1 MTPPDEPSARGP
13 SARGPSAG
21 ELSARELTPVE
32 LPWHASDGNH
42 CFGCARGNPAG
53 LGLELMASGETLVC
67 DFTLTRLHE
76 SYPGIVHGGVASA
89 VLDEVM
95 GNLLIHLER
104 KVCFTTSLRTT
115 FGGALRVGQAY
126 RAVAW
131 LTERPAQPGQ
141 LYKVQG
147 EIRDDRGNA
156 LVLARG
162 SYQWM
167 TAQSYQKHLVDGE
180 QPAPALERLLRDHAG
195 SHGA

>member
-1 MTPPDEPSARGP
+1 MTRPDD
-13 SARGPSAG
+13 
-21 ELSARELTPVE
+21 LNELTPVE
-32 LPWHASDGNH
+32 LPWHASEGNH
-42 CFGCARGNPAG
+42 CFGCARNNPAG
-53 LGLELMASGETLVC
+53 LALELKALGETLVC
-67 DFTLTRLHE
+67 DFALTRLHE

-95 GNLLIHLER
+95 GNLLIHLEH

-115 FGGALRVGQAY
+115 FAGALRVGQGY

-131 LTERPAQPGQ
+131 LSERPAEPGQ

-147 EIRDDRGNA
+147 EIRDDRGAA

-167 TAQSYQKHLVDGE
+167 TAQSYQKHLADGE
-180 QPAPALERLLRDHAG
+180 HPAASLEKLLRPHVG
-195 SHGA
+195 

>member
-1 MTPPDEPSARGP
+1 MTPPDEPSAH
-13 SARGPSAG
+13 
-21 ELSARELTPVE
+21 ELTPVA

-53 LGLELMASGETLVC
+53 LGLELMASGDTLVC

-95 GNLLIHLER
+95 GNLLIHLEH
-104 KVCFTTSLRTT
+104 KVCVTTSLRTT
-115 FGGALRVGQAY
+115 FAGALRIGQTY

-131 LTERPAQPGQ
+131 LTERPAEAGQ
-141 LYKVQG
+141 LYKVHG
-147 EIRDDRGNA
+147 EIRDGRSNA

-162 SYQWM
+162 SYQW
-167 TAQSYQKHLVDGE
+167 
-180 QPAPALERLLRDHAG
+180 APALEQQLRDHAG
-195 SHGA
+195 